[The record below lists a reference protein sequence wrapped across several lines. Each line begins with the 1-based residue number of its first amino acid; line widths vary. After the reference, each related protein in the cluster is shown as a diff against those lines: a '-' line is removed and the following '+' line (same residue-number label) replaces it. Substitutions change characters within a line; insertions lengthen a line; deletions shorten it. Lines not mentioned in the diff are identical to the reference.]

1 MLELKPLNMHSNGA
15 GGSLRKKIFNDL
27 LPFVNK
33 PGRYIGN
40 EVNILRKNPD
50 ECTVRF
56 ALVFPDVYEVGMS
69 YLGFPILYHLLNRM
83 PGVCAERAFAPWTDM
98 EGRMRELGIPLFS
111 LETFSSL
118 REFDVVG
125 FTLQY
130 ELHATTLL
138 NLIDLIGVPV
148 WAKERSSGPLLLA
161 GGPSAFNPEPLA
173 DFFDAFVIG
182 DGEEVIQ
189 EIAELV
195 AAGKRQAWDRPVL
208 LRALA
213 GLQGVYV
220 PHFYQPTYDA
230 AGRFSRLTVTE
241 PGIAETVR
249 ARILETLALQNYPEK
264 PLVPVIPTTHD
275 RVSLEIARGCSR
287 GCRFCNAGMIYRPVR
302 QRPVQDLVRQ
312 AVENIQHTGYDEVS
326 LVSLS
331 TSDYEALEALMAELQ
346 AQLGPEMVNL
356 SFPSLRPE
364 KFTPQVAYFAKG
376 VRKSG
381 LTLAPEA
388 GCQRLRDVINKTTT
402 EQDLLSAVQLAFREG
417 WKLIKL
423 YFMIGH
429 PTESESDLQELVQL
443 INRVIAVSKMYR
455 GTSLNIS
462 LSPFIPKPLTPFQ
475 WCRQDSP
482 EEIDGKLRFLRER
495 LRDKRIKL
503 SWRNADLAQVEGL
516 LARGDRRIGRVI
528 WRVWQ
533 SGARLEGWSEHFN
546 HDLWQQAMAAEGLAF
561 DRFTGGLDLEA
572 PLPWDH
578 VQKGVSKK
586 YLQQEYYK
594 SLQAQVTLD
603 CREEQCHHCG
613 LMAQPACRQI
623 QDQGPADEKKQPI
636 VAASAAAPPQLDQ
649 ETIRLVR
656 LRYRRDES
664 VRFLSHL
671 DVIHLFERALRRAR
685 IRIVYTSG
693 FNPHPRMA
701 FGPPLPT
708 GYTSLNEYLDF
719 HYHPDDDDHPLE
731 RLSAVMPEGLE
742 LLEMKSLFDKHR
754 HLADVINRSD
764 YCIITPVAVPPQ
776 RVQTLQASATLPVVR
791 QKEGEAPRTV
801 DIRPY
806 LETLEV
812 RDDQL
817 RLVAR
822 IDRGK
827 TLRVHEVL
835 TLLFDGDESLVK
847 RSRVTRTGLFIQ
859 FGDLV
864 ATPMEI

>member
-1 MLELKPLNMHSNGA
+1 MLERKPLNRHSNGV
-15 GGSLRKKIFNDL
+15 GGSLRQKIFNDL

-50 ECTVRF
+50 ECSVRF

-83 PGVCAERAFAPWTDM
+83 PGVYAERVFAPWTDM
-98 EGRMRELGIPLFS
+98 ERQMREQGVPLFS

-118 REFDVVG
+118 RDFDLVG

-138 NLIDLIGVPV
+138 NLIDLIGLPV
-148 WAKERSSGPLLLA
+148 WAKERSDGPLLLA

-173 DFFDAFVIG
+173 DFIDAFVIG

-195 AAGKRQAWDRPVL
+195 ADGKKQAWDRPSL

-220 PHFYQPTYDA
+220 PRFYQPAYDD
-230 AGRFSRLTVTE
+230 AGRFSGLTATE
-241 PGIAETVR
+241 PGVPETVR
-249 ARILETLALQNYPEK
+249 ARIVETLAPQNYPEK

-312 AVENIQHTGYDEVS
+312 ALENIRHTGYDEVS

-331 TSDYEALEALMAELQ
+331 TSDYEALEPLMVGLQ
-346 AQLGPEMVNL
+346 AQLGSEMVNL

-364 KFTPQVAYFAKG
+364 KFTPQVAFFAKG

-402 EQDLLSAVQLAFREG
+402 EQDLLAAVQLAFREG

-429 PTESESDLQELVQL
+429 PTESEADLQELVQL
-443 INRVIAVSKMYR
+443 IHRVMAVAKMYR
-455 GTSLNIS
+455 GTGLNVS

-528 WRVWQ
+528 WRVWR

-546 HDLWQQAMAAEGLAF
+546 HDLWQQAMDAEGLAYE
-561 DRFTGGLDLEA
+561 RFTGGLDLDA

-586 YLQQEYYK
+586 YLQQEYHK
-594 SLQAQVTLD
+594 SVQAQVTLD
-603 CREEQCHHCG
+603 CREEECHHCG
-613 LMAQPACRQI
+613 LMAQPVCRQI
-623 QDQGPADEKKQPI
+623 LQQGPAEAKAQLPS
-636 VAASAAAPPQLDQ
+636 ASPAAAPPPDQ

-693 FNPHPRMA
+693 FNPHPKMA

-719 HYHPDDDDHPLE
+719 HYHPDDDDQPLE
-731 RLSAVMPEGLE
+731 RLSAVLPEGLE

-754 HLADVINRSD
+754 HLTDVINRSD
-764 YCIITPVAVPPQ
+764 YRIITPVAVAPQ
-776 RVQTLQASATLPVVR
+776 RVQTLLESASLPVVR
-791 QKEGEAPRTV
+791 HKEGEASKEV

-806 LETLEV
+806 LDALEV
-812 RDDQL
+812 QDDQL
-817 RLVAR
+817 TLVAR

-827 TLRVHEVL
+827 TLRVQEVL
-835 TLLFDGDESLVK
+835 TLLFDGDETSVK